1 MANIPISSLPEAQSV
16 ASSDYLAIDN
26 GTDSKKIRVDKF
38 NEEATGSA
46 YQYMQRAE
54 TAATN
59 AAASAA
65 DALVSKNETS
75 NLITGAQTLVSD
87 AQTYAADA
95 QTSANAASGSA
106 TTASNKATQATN
118 SAEQARTYA
127 ENVNSYATEAKS
139 WARGGTGSRV
149 GEETDNAMYYAN
161 EAHSS
166 ELNAASSEANASAS
180 ETNAA
185 TSETNAASSATTA
198 ANAAAAAAVSESN
211 AATSATNAASS
222 ETNAAASDSAAA
234 LSKAAAAL
242 SEAAAALSK
251 EDAEA
256 WAVGTRNGV
265 PVSSSDPTYQN
276 NAKYWAEV
284 AAGAA
289 GGGVTSFNGRSG
301 IVIAAQHDYSAGQV
315 DFDNSN
321 NNFVATNT
329 QAAIEEVQGNV
340 GNVAT
345 DLSDLDSSLAT
356 VAKTGSYSDL
366 SNTPTIP
373 TKVSDLTNDSH
384 FVVDNPSF
392 TEAVTRT
399 NIVSGEAFSIILGKI
414 AKFFTDLK
422 AVAFSGAYSD
432 LSGTPTLATV
442 ATSGSYNDLS
452 NKPTIQTIAI
462 EYNGTA
468 SATGVRNQRLGINGV
483 YTAID
488 GSKYMEQTK
497 TLSTSADTTFTFTNS
512 AITANSVIQ
521 PYASIFGIVPSNIT
535 TSAGSCV
542 VTIPKHDSAVSLK
555 VRIYIR

>member
-16 ASSDYLAIDN
+16 ASTDYLAIDN

-166 ELNAASSEANASAS
+166 ELNAASSEANASTS
-180 ETNAA
+180 EANAA
-185 TSETNAASSATTA
+185 ASETNAASSETNA
-198 ANAAAAAAVSESN
+198 ANSAGAAAVSESN

-242 SEAAAALSK
+242 SEAAAATSK

-256 WAVGTRNGV
+256 WSVGTRNGV

-301 IVIAAQHDYSAGQV
+301 IVTSAQHDYSAGQV

-329 QAAIEEVQGNV
+329 QAAIEEVQDNV
-340 GNVAT
+340 DNVAT
-345 DLSDLDSSLAT
+345 DLTTLDNSLKP
-356 VAKTGSYSDL
+356 VAK
-366 SNTPTIP
+366 
-373 TKVSDLTNDSH
+373 
-384 FVVDNPSF
+384 
-392 TEAVTRT
+392 
-399 NIVSGEAFSIILGKI
+399 SG
-414 AKFFTDLK
+414 
-422 AVAFSGAYSD
+422 V
-432 LSGTPTLATV
+432 
-442 ATSGSYNDLS
+442 YNDLTGL
-452 NKPTIQTIAI
+452 PTL
-462 EYNGTA
+462 GTA
-468 SATGVRNQRLGINGV
+468 AAKNSTNAVSPRSTGLVESGAVYDIADGLNNAILGNATAIAKA
-483 YTAID
+483 YKDDDTADTAID
-488 GSKYMEQTK
+488 DADYIPFYDTSAQTK
-497 TLSTSADTTFTFTNS
+497 KKILKPNLVGKTLTAQTLAIGATTLTFTDSSIGNNSRIRVISNPFTSGLLN
-512 AITANSVIQ
+512 AVQNGNTVTLTYDEQEVALSV
-521 PYASIFGIVPSNIT
+521 T
-535 TSAGSCV
+535 
-542 VTIPKHDSAVSLK
+542 LE
-555 VRIYIR
+555 VRN

>member
-16 ASSDYLAIDN
+16 ANSDYLAIDN

-54 TAATN
+54 TAANN

-166 ELNAASSEANASAS
+166 ELNAASSEANASTS

-265 PVSSSDPTYQN
+265 PVSSSDPAYQN
-276 NAKYWAEV
+276 SAKYWAEV

-301 IVIAAQHDYSAGQV
+301 IVVSAQHDYSAGQV

-329 QAAIEEVQGNV
+329 QAAIEEVQDNLD
-340 GNVAT
+340 NSNFVA
-345 DLSDLDSSLAT
+345 
-356 VAKTGSYSDL
+356 
-366 SNTPTIP
+366 
-373 TKVSDLTNDSH
+373 
-384 FVVDNPSF
+384 DNPSF

-432 LSGTPTLATV
+432 LSGTPTLAAV

-468 SATGVRNQRLGINGV
+468 SETGVRNQRLGINGV

-497 TLSTSADTTFTFTNS
+497 TLSTSADTTFIFTNP
-512 AITANSVIQ
+512 AITANSAIM
-521 PYASIFGIVPSNIT
+521 PFGSIFGIVPSDIT

-542 VTIPKHDSAVSLK
+542 VTIPKHDTAVSLK